1 MSAKHT
7 DAELEC
13 CEEHIVH
20 TDAVMAA
27 RSAMPAEEITTAAS
41 DFFKAF
47 SDKTRLRILAA
58 LVSAELCVC
67 DIASL
72 LNMSQSAISHQLRFL
87 KQARLVKSRKNG
99 KTVGLVPTMG
109 YLHEGHMSLIRK
121 SVSLND
127 VTVVSVFV
135 NPIQF
140 GANEDLGSY
149 PRDIERDTK
158 ICEECGA
165 DLIFNPE
172 PEEMYGDNFYTS
184 VNMKTLPE
192 ELCGITRPVSYTH
205 LTLPTTPYV

>member
-47 SDKTRLRILAA
+47 SDKTRLRILAGL

-87 KQARLVKSRKNG
+87 KQARLVKSRKTE
-99 KTVGLVPTMG
+99 KQYTMRCAMIIFRPFW
-109 YLHEGHMSLIRK
+109 HRESRTCRRDKRNERK
-121 SVSLND
+121 
-127 VTVVSVFV
+127 
-135 NPIQF
+135 
-140 GANEDLGSY
+140 
-149 PRDIERDTK
+149 
-158 ICEECGA
+158 
-165 DLIFNPE
+165 
-172 PEEMYGDNFYTS
+172 
-184 VNMKTLPE
+184 
-192 ELCGITRPVSYTH
+192 
-205 LTLPTTPYV
+205 

>member
-1 MSAKHT
+1 MSANHT

-87 KQARLVKSRKNG
+87 KQARLVKSRKTE
-99 KTVGLVPTMG
+99 KQYTMRCAMIIFRPFW
-109 YLHEGHMSLIRK
+109 HRESRTCRRDKRNERK
-121 SVSLND
+121 
-127 VTVVSVFV
+127 
-135 NPIQF
+135 
-140 GANEDLGSY
+140 
-149 PRDIERDTK
+149 
-158 ICEECGA
+158 
-165 DLIFNPE
+165 
-172 PEEMYGDNFYTS
+172 
-184 VNMKTLPE
+184 
-192 ELCGITRPVSYTH
+192 
-205 LTLPTTPYV
+205 

>member
-87 KQARLVKSRKNG
+87 KQARLVKSRKPE
-99 KTVGLVPTMG
+99 KQYTMRCAMIIFRPFW
-109 YLHEGHMSLIRK
+109 HRESRTCRRDKRNERK
-121 SVSLND
+121 
-127 VTVVSVFV
+127 
-135 NPIQF
+135 
-140 GANEDLGSY
+140 
-149 PRDIERDTK
+149 
-158 ICEECGA
+158 
-165 DLIFNPE
+165 
-172 PEEMYGDNFYTS
+172 
-184 VNMKTLPE
+184 
-192 ELCGITRPVSYTH
+192 
-205 LTLPTTPYV
+205 

>member
-99 KTVGLVPTMG
+99 KTVYRCAMIIFRPFWHRESRTCRRDKRN
-109 YLHEGHMSLIRK
+109 ERK
-121 SVSLND
+121 
-127 VTVVSVFV
+127 
-135 NPIQF
+135 
-140 GANEDLGSY
+140 
-149 PRDIERDTK
+149 
-158 ICEECGA
+158 
-165 DLIFNPE
+165 
-172 PEEMYGDNFYTS
+172 
-184 VNMKTLPE
+184 
-192 ELCGITRPVSYTH
+192 
-205 LTLPTTPYV
+205 

>member
-67 DIASL
+67 DIASA
-72 LNMSQSAISHQLRFL
+72 SFFEAGAAGQES
-87 KQARLVKSRKNG
+87 KKRKN
-99 KTVGLVPTMG
+99 
-109 YLHEGHMSLIRK
+109 SI
-121 SVSLND
+121 
-127 VTVVSVFV
+127 
-135 NPIQF
+135 
-140 GANEDLGSY
+140 
-149 PRDIERDTK
+149 
-158 ICEECGA
+158 
-165 DLIFNPE
+165 
-172 PEEMYGDNFYTS
+172 
-184 VNMKTLPE
+184 
-192 ELCGITRPVSYTH
+192 LCAVR
-205 LTLPTTPYV
+205 

>member
-67 DIASL
+67 DIADSL
-72 LNMSQSAISHQLRFL
+72 SMTQSAISHQLRIL
-87 KQARLVKSRKNG
+87 KEKQLVKARRDG
-99 KTVGLVPTMG
+99 KTIYYSLADAHVATIISQGLNHV
-109 YLHEGHMSLIRK
+109 LE
-121 SVSLND
+121 
-127 VTVVSVFV
+127 
-135 NPIQF
+135 
-140 GANEDLGSY
+140 
-149 PRDIERDTK
+149 
-158 ICEECGA
+158 
-165 DLIFNPE
+165 
-172 PEEMYGDNFYTS
+172 
-184 VNMKTLPE
+184 
-192 ELCGITRPVSYTH
+192 
-205 LTLPTTPYV
+205 

>member
-72 LNMSQSAISHQLRFL
+72 LNMSQSASRVEKTE
-87 KQARLVKSRKNG
+87 KQYTMRYAMIIFRPFWHRESRTCRRDKRN
-99 KTVGLVPTMG
+99 
-109 YLHEGHMSLIRK
+109 ERK
-121 SVSLND
+121 
-127 VTVVSVFV
+127 
-135 NPIQF
+135 
-140 GANEDLGSY
+140 
-149 PRDIERDTK
+149 
-158 ICEECGA
+158 
-165 DLIFNPE
+165 
-172 PEEMYGDNFYTS
+172 
-184 VNMKTLPE
+184 
-192 ELCGITRPVSYTH
+192 
-205 LTLPTTPYV
+205 

>member
-1 MSAKHT
+1 MRSSPADRIRPAGLFARKIVICVRLDLDRSGLECYHKLNRYAHIAGGIKLSAKHT

-72 LNMSQSAISHQLRFL
+72 LNMSQSAISHQLRFFETG
-87 KQARLVKSRKNG
+87 AGWSRVEKTGKN
-99 KTVGLVPTMG
+99 
-109 YLHEGHMSLIRK
+109 SI
-121 SVSLND
+121 
-127 VTVVSVFV
+127 
-135 NPIQF
+135 
-140 GANEDLGSY
+140 
-149 PRDIERDTK
+149 
-158 ICEECGA
+158 
-165 DLIFNPE
+165 
-172 PEEMYGDNFYTS
+172 
-184 VNMKTLPE
+184 
-192 ELCGITRPVSYTH
+192 LCAVR
-205 LTLPTTPYV
+205 

>member
-87 KQARLVKSRKNG
+87 KQARLVKSRKTE
-99 KTVGLVPTMG
+99 KQYTMRCAMIIFRPFW
-109 YLHEGHMSLIRK
+109 HRESRTCRRDKRNERK
-121 SVSLND
+121 
-127 VTVVSVFV
+127 
-135 NPIQF
+135 
-140 GANEDLGSY
+140 
-149 PRDIERDTK
+149 
-158 ICEECGA
+158 
-165 DLIFNPE
+165 
-172 PEEMYGDNFYTS
+172 
-184 VNMKTLPE
+184 
-192 ELCGITRPVSYTH
+192 
-205 LTLPTTPYV
+205 

>member
-1 MSAKHT
+1 MHAKLSFVFDSILDRSGLECYHKLNRYAHIAGGIKLTAKHI

-99 KTVGLVPTMG
+99 KTVYYALCDDHIQTILAQGIAHVQ
-109 YLHEGHMSLIRK
+109 EG
-121 SVSLND
+121 
-127 VTVVSVFV
+127 
-135 NPIQF
+135 
-140 GANEDLGSY
+140 
-149 PRDIERDTK
+149 
-158 ICEECGA
+158 
-165 DLIFNPE
+165 
-172 PEEMYGDNFYTS
+172 
-184 VNMKTLPE
+184 
-192 ELCGITRPVSYTH
+192 
-205 LTLPTTPYV
+205 

>member
-20 TDAVMAA
+20 TDAVMA
-27 RSAMPAEEITTAAS
+27 EEITIAAS

-58 LVSAELCVC
+58 LVSTELCVC

-99 KTVGLVPTMG
+99 KTVYYALCDDHIQTILAQGIAHVQ
-109 YLHEGHMSLIRK
+109 EG
-121 SVSLND
+121 
-127 VTVVSVFV
+127 
-135 NPIQF
+135 
-140 GANEDLGSY
+140 
-149 PRDIERDTK
+149 
-158 ICEECGA
+158 
-165 DLIFNPE
+165 
-172 PEEMYGDNFYTS
+172 
-184 VNMKTLPE
+184 
-192 ELCGITRPVSYTH
+192 
-205 LTLPTTPYV
+205 